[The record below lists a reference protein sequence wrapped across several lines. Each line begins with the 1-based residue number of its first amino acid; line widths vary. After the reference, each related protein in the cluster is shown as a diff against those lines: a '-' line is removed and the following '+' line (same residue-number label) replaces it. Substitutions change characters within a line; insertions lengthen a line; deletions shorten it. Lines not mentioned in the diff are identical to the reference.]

1 MGDYLAQALRE
12 LRADR
17 FRTRLSLLG
26 VAVGIFS
33 IVAALTLVDAVQQSV
48 REGFSAFGGDVL
60 FVERVPLEPDLD
72 EDGHFRWWE
81 YALRPEPTW
90 REYRYL
96 EEQGAGDALSEAAF
110 VRYGQERV
118 GVAGQWRLLVQL
130 PLAEGRGFTER
141 ELSEGAPVVI
151 VGAEVERADKRRPRP
166 GEALWIEGMRYEVN
180 GIFAKAGTNT
190 VSTVDA
196 DRVRLVPARTL
207 REEDVVRS
215 SILLGGA
222 DAEAVRALMRNCR
235 RLGPLQADNF
245 ALNRLSFL
253 LDEITE
259 VFSLLSKIGWI
270 VGIFSLLVGGFGIAN
285 MMYVSVEERRPQ
297 IGICRA
303 LGARRC
309 VIIRQFLGEAAALSL
324 LGGLAGLA
332 LVQSLLL
339 IVRIFLTARG
349 TAADF
354 LPLLLSPRA
363 LLSGL
368 AAALLIGLIF
378 GVAPARRASHLPPAE
393 AIASNK

>member
-48 REGFSAFGGDVL
+48 RDGFSAYGGDVL

-96 EEQGAGDALSEAAF
+96 EEQGAGQAFSEAAF
-110 VRYGQERV
+110 VRYGQECV

-166 GEALWIEGMRYEVN
+166 GEALWIEGLRYEMIGV
-180 GIFAKAGTNT
+180 FAKAGANT

-207 REEDVVRS
+207 REEEVVRS

-222 DAEAVRALMRNCR
+222 DAEDVHALMRNCR

-253 LDEITE
+253 LDEINE

-270 VGIFSLLVGGFGIAN
+270 VGFFSLLVGGFGIAN

-303 LGARRC
+303 LGARRRDI
-309 VIIRQFLGEAAALSL
+309 VREFLGEAAVLSL
-324 LGGLAGLA
+324 IGGLAGLTG
-332 LVQSLLL
+332 VQGMLL
-339 IVRIFLTARG
+339 IVKLWAPAG
-349 TAADF
+349 SS
-354 LPLLLSPRA
+354 LPLVLSLRA
-363 LLSGL
+363 ALSGM
-368 AAALLIGLIF
+368 AAALVIGLVA
-378 GVAPARRASHLPPAE
+378 GVAPARTAAHLPPAE
-393 AIASNK
+393 AIAGTI